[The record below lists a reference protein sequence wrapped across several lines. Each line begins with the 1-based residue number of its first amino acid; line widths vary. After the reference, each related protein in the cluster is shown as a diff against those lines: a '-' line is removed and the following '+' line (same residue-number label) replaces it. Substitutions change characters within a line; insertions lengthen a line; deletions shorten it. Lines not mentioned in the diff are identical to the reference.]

1 MLFYTTINTKQKVA
15 PAHFQFQ
22 SPIFNIHCVI
32 SRFFL
37 LQTKKTFNSFLN
49 RYKSTF
55 VCLHNYVRRTY
66 YNNDDTCLKVHN
78 FLINLVHYK
87 YSLFLFC
94 SNRIA
99 IDICV
104 HFFFIFVPFIFFLFK
119 TIWRKKMQSWELFF
133 ITL

>member
-22 SPIFNIHCVI
+22 SPIFNIHYVI

-87 YSLFLFC
+87 YSLFLFS

-99 IDICV
+99 IDICF
-104 HFFFIFVPFIFFLFK
+104 HFLSLFLSYILLK
-119 TIWRKKMQSWELFF
+119 RIWRKKCSPGNFF
-133 ITL
+133 SDVTL